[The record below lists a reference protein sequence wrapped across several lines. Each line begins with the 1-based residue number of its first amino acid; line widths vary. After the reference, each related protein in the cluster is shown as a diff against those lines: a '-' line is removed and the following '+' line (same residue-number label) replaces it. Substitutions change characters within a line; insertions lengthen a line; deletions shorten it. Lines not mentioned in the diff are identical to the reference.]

1 MGKIFNKGLD
11 KDDKKEGLFKRL
23 ENIKDKN
30 EENFINDEEKSLLL
44 LKKIYFHW
52 TVCVENEWK
61 EKDIPGNEKF
71 IPKTFKLIFLEN
83 NNQTELSEKED
94 ELLYRYFKY
103 KNIDK
108 LVVAFNNTKTDEK
121 LYKLFDKIVNRLKIF
136 KKLINIVSNITEKE
150 RIMT

>member
-1 MGKIFNKGLD
+1 M
-11 KDDKKEGLFKRL
+11 
-23 ENIKDKN
+23 
-30 EENFINDEEKSLLL
+30 
-44 LKKIYFHW
+44 
-52 TVCVENEWK
+52 
-61 EKDIPGNEKF
+61 
-71 IPKTFKLIFLEN
+71 PKTFKLIFLEN

-136 KKLINIVSNITEKE
+136 KKLINIVSNITEKK
-150 RIMT
+150 RTMT

>member
-1 MGKIFNKGLD
+1 M
-11 KDDKKEGLFKRL
+11 
-23 ENIKDKN
+23 
-30 EENFINDEEKSLLL
+30 
-44 LKKIYFHW
+44 
-52 TVCVENEWK
+52 
-61 EKDIPGNEKF
+61 
-71 IPKTFKLIFLEN
+71 PKTFKLIFSEN

>member
-1 MGKIFNKGLD
+1 M
-11 KDDKKEGLFKRL
+11 
-23 ENIKDKN
+23 
-30 EENFINDEEKSLLL
+30 
-44 LKKIYFHW
+44 
-52 TVCVENEWK
+52 
-61 EKDIPGNEKF
+61 
-71 IPKTFKLIFLEN
+71 PKTFKLIFLEN

-136 KKLINIVSNITEKE
+136 KKLINIVSNITEKK

>member
-1 MGKIFNKGLD
+1 M
-11 KDDKKEGLFKRL
+11 
-23 ENIKDKN
+23 
-30 EENFINDEEKSLLL
+30 
-44 LKKIYFHW
+44 
-52 TVCVENEWK
+52 
-61 EKDIPGNEKF
+61 
-71 IPKTFKLIFLEN
+71 PKTFKLIFLEN

>member
-1 MGKIFNKGLD
+1 M
-11 KDDKKEGLFKRL
+11 
-23 ENIKDKN
+23 
-30 EENFINDEEKSLLL
+30 
-44 LKKIYFHW
+44 
-52 TVCVENEWK
+52 
-61 EKDIPGNEKF
+61 
-71 IPKTFKLIFLEN
+71 PKTFKLIFLES

>member
-1 MGKIFNKGLD
+1 M
-11 KDDKKEGLFKRL
+11 
-23 ENIKDKN
+23 
-30 EENFINDEEKSLLL
+30 
-44 LKKIYFHW
+44 
-52 TVCVENEWK
+52 
-61 EKDIPGNEKF
+61 
-71 IPKTFKLIFLEN
+71 PKTFKLIFLEN

-94 ELLYRYFKY
+94 ELLHRYFKY

-136 KKLINIVSNITEKE
+136 KKLINIVSNITEKK

>member
-1 MGKIFNKGLD
+1 M
-11 KDDKKEGLFKRL
+11 
-23 ENIKDKN
+23 
-30 EENFINDEEKSLLL
+30 
-44 LKKIYFHW
+44 
-52 TVCVENEWK
+52 
-61 EKDIPGNEKF
+61 
-71 IPKTFKLIFLEN
+71 PKTFKLIFLEN

-94 ELLYRYFKY
+94 ELLYRHFKY

>member
-1 MGKIFNKGLD
+1 M
-11 KDDKKEGLFKRL
+11 
-23 ENIKDKN
+23 
-30 EENFINDEEKSLLL
+30 
-44 LKKIYFHW
+44 
-52 TVCVENEWK
+52 
-61 EKDIPGNEKF
+61 
-71 IPKTFKLIFLEN
+71 PKTFKLIFLEN
-83 NNQTELSEKED
+83 NNRTELSEKED